1 MKAMVLYSICNLGDG
16 KDPLILV
23 DMPDPIPRENEV
35 LIRVSRCGVCHTELD
50 EIEGRTPPSKL
61 PIILGHQIVG
71 TVEQTGPGAKQFAPG
86 DRVGVGWI
94 FSSCGKCKYCAR
106 GGENLC
112 DNFRATGRDADG
124 GYAEY
129 VAVPEDAAHRIPDIL
144 SDSEAAPL
152 FCAGA
157 IGYRALKLAAL
168 NDGDSIGLSGF
179 GASGHLVIK
188 MVRHMYPNSK
198 IFVFSRT
205 EKERDFSRE
214 LGASWTGDIG
224 DRSPEKLHS
233 IIDTTPVWRPVVES
247 LKNLEKG
254 GRLVVNAIRKEDKDK
269 ELLSDLDYARDLWM
283 EREIKSV
290 ANITRQNIEEFLKL
304 AADIPILPEVQEL
317 DLAEANRALRELRE
331 RKIRGAKVLVVSH
344 A

>member
-1 MKAMVLYSICNLGDG
+1 MKAMVLYSICNLRDG
-16 KDPLILV
+16 KDPLLLV
-23 DMPDPIPRENEV
+23 DMPDPIPKEHEV

-61 PIILGHQIVG
+61 PIIPGHQIVG
-71 TVEQTGPGAKQFAPG
+71 TIVQTGPGARQFTPG
-86 DRVGVGWI
+86 ERAGVGWI
-94 FSSCGKCKYCAR
+94 FSSCGKCRYCASNS
-106 GGENLC
+106 ENLC
-112 DNFRATGRDADG
+112 DDFRATGRDADG

-129 VAVPEDAAHRIPDIL
+129 VAVPEDSVYRIPDIF

-157 IGYRALKLAAL
+157 IGYRALQLAEL

-205 EKERDFSRE
+205 EKERDFSKE
-214 LGASWTGDIG
+214 LGASWAGDIG
-224 DRSPEKLHS
+224 DTSPEKLHS
-233 IIDTTPVWRPVVES
+233 IIDTTPVWRPFVES

-254 GRLVVNAIRKEDKDK
+254 GKLIVNAIRKEDKDK
-269 ELLSDLDYARDLWM
+269 ESLSDLEYARDLWM
-283 EREIKSV
+283 EKEIKSV

-331 RKIRGAKVLVVSH
+331 RKIRGAKVLIVSH